1 MRTSTVNGPKPPT
14 NWQQVNWCQV
24 NRRVKNLRYRI
35 FQATQR
41 GDYKRVRSLQ
51 KLMLRSYA
59 NRLLSVRRVTQVNVG
74 RNTAGV
80 DNVLVKTGKARGH
93 LVDSLEHTPLWQSQ
107 PTRRIYI
114 PKANGKVRPLSIP
127 TIRDRAHQAMVKAAL
142 EPEWEAQ
149 FEGTSYGFRPGRSC
163 HDALGKLYH
172 LCCPHRSRAWVLD
185 ADIQGCFDHIN
196 HDFLLGAL
204 RHFPGRQWIARWLKA
219 GYLEQQCWHPST
231 AGTPQGGVISPL
243 LANIALHGM
252 EAALGVKRSYRGRL
266 HNSRYGVV
274 RYADDFVVL
283 ATSQADAEAAR
294 ALVQDWLHPRGLR
307 LSDEKARIVHLRQG
321 FDFLGCHIRH
331 YRAPQTTRIGWKLLI
346 TPSQTAVRQVRAKLN
361 AIWQKAHGHP
371 IREVIKQLNPLIRGW
386 ANYYRPWVSSQVFHD
401 LDRWMY
407 LRQWRYLKRQH
418 PRQSKRWCYRHY
430 WGHFDPRHPLCLD
443 FGDTSSGVYVQQFS
457 RFSIERHV
465 IVRGT
470 GSMDDPALKG
480 YWRQRQANQR
490 SQLNR
495 WHQLIG
501 QQQNYQCPVCKE
513 SLFNSEPL
521 ELHHRLPKRQGGND
535 TRDNLELLHRYCHQK
550 VHAMSP

>member
-1 MRTSTVNGPKPPT
+1 MWTSAVNGPKPPT
-14 NWQQVNWCQV
+14 NWQQVNWRQV

-59 NRLLSVRRVTQVNVG
+59 NRLLSVRRVTQVNAG

-80 DNVLVKTGKARGH
+80 DNVLVKTGKARGQ
-93 LVDSLEHTPLWQSQ
+93 LVDSLQFTPLWQHR

-114 PKANGKVRPLSIP
+114 PKANGQVRPLGIP

-142 EPEWEAQ
+142 EPEWEAR
-149 FEGTSYGFRPGRSC
+149 FEGTSYGFRPGRSA

-172 LCCPHRSRAWVLD
+172 LCCPHRSKPWVLD
-185 ADIQGCFDHIN
+185 ADIKGCFDHIN
-196 HDFLLGAL
+196 HGFLLNAL
-204 RHFPGRQWIARWLKA
+204 GHFPGRHWIARWLNA
-219 GYLEQQCWHPST
+219 GYMETHGWHPTT

-252 EAALGVKRSYRGRL
+252 EAALGVKRNCRGEL
-266 HNSRYGVV
+266 DGSRYAMV

-283 ATSQADAEAAR
+283 AQSRADAEAAKDR
-294 ALVQDWLHPRGLR
+294 LQHWLQPRGLR
-307 LSDEKARIVHLRQG
+307 LSQEKTHIVHLRHG
-321 FDFLGCHIRH
+321 IDFLGCHIRH
-331 YRAPQTTRIGWKLLI
+331 YRAPQTTRTGWKLLI
-346 TPSQTAVRQVRAKLN
+346 TPSQTAIRQVRAKLK

-386 ANYYRPWVSSQVFHD
+386 ANYYRPWVSSKVFHD

-418 PRQSKRWCYRHY
+418 PRQSKQWCYRHY
-430 WGHFDPRHPLCLD
+430 WRYFDAQHPQCLN
-443 FGDTSSGVYVQQFS
+443 FGDNASGVYLQQFS

-465 IVRGT
+465 IVKGT
-470 GSMDDPALKG
+470 ASMDDPTLKG
-480 YWRQRQANQR
+480 YWQLRQTKQK
-490 SQLNR
+490 SQLKR
-495 WHQLIG
+495 WHRLIG
-501 QQQNYQCPVCKE
+501 QQQHYRCPVCGE
-513 SLFNSEPL
+513 TLFNGEPL
-521 ELHHRLPKRQGGND
+521 ELHHRLPKSKGGKD
-535 TRDNLELLHRYCHQK
+535 THDNLELLHRYCHQK
-550 VHAMSP
+550 VHALSP